1 MEELQYKKKK
11 MLYVKCEKGV
21 IHHIHFKHLAKASKG
36 QTKFKKIPSYVLH
49 NFALATIKQTKSGN
63 PKSRI
68 HWLSDGEHKP
78 RRENKGGKD
87 ASWQVGL
94 SWLFPSLKKAS
105 SFSELTLTQRKNV
118 FPQL

>member
-1 MEELQYKKKK
+1 M
-11 MLYVKCEKGV
+11 
-21 IHHIHFKHLAKASKG
+21 
-36 QTKFKKIPSYVLH
+36 
-49 NFALATIKQTKSGN
+49 
-63 PKSRI
+63 
-68 HWLSDGEHKP
+68 P

-87 ASWQVGL
+87 ASWLVGL